1 MGARDY
7 SAYNVRSCFRRL
19 GLNTKETKVVLSEL
33 TSTAIQ
39 CSFIIWLNRDNKIWN
54 EQTTSTFDIPK
65 KAPRKHTPFKNKVSK
80 HSNAKYSQPLSKFY
94 RPGFINKGNTCYMNA
109 LLQALSVLTGFWSTL
124 PALASEEHHISPL
137 VAAYCQIM
145 FFLKSSKNPIDPS
158 CFLDAFSRFMVSM
171 GRDDFVVNSQQ
182 DVPEV
187 LNYLLDNF
195 CGISVLSQ
203 DQIKVVIRNRI
214 TCTNCLQS
222 DDREDIHMILKL
234 NVAGNVNSAFNNYL
248 NEEVL
253 LNRECPV
260 CLSKQNA
267 SLEKRVVVAGK
278 YVIIHLKRYLLND
291 GGWVKDMSLVNC
303 VSEQL
308 SFSVDLDDEVQ
319 CRKSYHLVA
328 SICHSG
334 TLAAGHYTA
343 HVLHKQ
349 DSQWLLCNDKA
360 VLPIQSSEIDNKHSY
375 VLFYKLS

>member
-1 MGARDY
+1 
-7 SAYNVRSCFRRL
+7 
-19 GLNTKETKVVLSEL
+19 
-33 TSTAIQ
+33 
-39 CSFIIWLNRDNKIWN
+39 
-54 EQTTSTFDIPK
+54 
-65 KAPRKHTPFKNKVSK
+65 
-80 HSNAKYSQPLSKFY
+80 
-94 RPGFINKGNTCYMNA
+94 
-109 LLQALSVLTGFWSTL
+109 
-124 PALASEEHHISPL
+124 
-137 VAAYCQIM
+137 
-145 FFLKSSKNPIDPS
+145 
-158 CFLDAFSRFMVSM
+158 
-171 GRDDFVVNSQQ
+171 
-182 DVPEV
+182 
-187 LNYLLDNF
+187 
-195 CGISVLSQ
+195 
-203 DQIKVVIRNRI
+203 
-214 TCTNCLQS
+214 
-222 DDREDIHMILKL
+222 MILKL

-343 HVLHKQ
+343 HILHKQ

-375 VLFYKLS
+375 VLFYELSYLFNCCFFFLSFYAEQGGLIIFFSSGLTTLLITPVTQVRFTYKSLQILLEETKQGGEITISSSGMTTPLITSVNPSANIEFGWVLW

>member
-1 MGARDY
+1 
-7 SAYNVRSCFRRL
+7 
-19 GLNTKETKVVLSEL
+19 
-33 TSTAIQ
+33 
-39 CSFIIWLNRDNKIWN
+39 
-54 EQTTSTFDIPK
+54 
-65 KAPRKHTPFKNKVSK
+65 
-80 HSNAKYSQPLSKFY
+80 
-94 RPGFINKGNTCYMNA
+94 
-109 LLQALSVLTGFWSTL
+109 
-124 PALASEEHHISPL
+124 
-137 VAAYCQIM
+137 
-145 FFLKSSKNPIDPS
+145 
-158 CFLDAFSRFMVSM
+158 MVSM

-234 NVAGNVNSAFNNYL
+234 NVAGNVNSAFNNY
-248 NEEVL
+248 
-253 LNRECPV
+253 
-260 CLSKQNA
+260 
-267 SLEKRVVVAGK
+267 
-278 YVIIHLKRYLLND
+278 
-291 GGWVKDMSLVNC
+291 
-303 VSEQL
+303 
-308 SFSVDLDDEVQ
+308 EVQ

-360 VLPIQSSEIDNKHSY
+360 VLPIQSSEVDNKLSY
-375 VLFYKLS
+375 VLFYELS

>member
-1 MGARDY
+1 
-7 SAYNVRSCFRRL
+7 
-19 GLNTKETKVVLSEL
+19 
-33 TSTAIQ
+33 
-39 CSFIIWLNRDNKIWN
+39 
-54 EQTTSTFDIPK
+54 
-65 KAPRKHTPFKNKVSK
+65 
-80 HSNAKYSQPLSKFY
+80 
-94 RPGFINKGNTCYMNA
+94 
-109 LLQALSVLTGFWSTL
+109 
-124 PALASEEHHISPL
+124 
-137 VAAYCQIM
+137 M

-158 CFLDAFSRFMVSM
+158 CFLDAFSRFMVSK

-203 DQIKVVIRNRI
+203 DQIQVVIRNRI
-214 TCTNCLQS
+214 TCMNCLQS

-291 GGWVKDMSLVNC
+291 GGWVKDMSLVDC

-308 SFSVDLDDEVQ
+308 SFF
-319 CRKSYHLVA
+319 CRLR
-328 SICHSG
+328 
-334 TLAAGHYTA
+334 
-343 HVLHKQ
+343 
-349 DSQWLLCNDKA
+349 
-360 VLPIQSSEIDNKHSY
+360 
-375 VLFYKLS
+375 